1 MTEILISEIKEITT
15 IQTPSTIL
23 TQKMLKFDEI
33 IQRHEEGCLVD
44 FNKKCRNHP
53 LLKRMTHLCE
63 DMKLNL
69 ARLLVIEKNK
79 YKDKLKFHI
88 KAILIELNIGG
99 KWKNFK
105 KKFRKMLIIMWI

>member
-1 MTEILISEIKEITT
+1 MNDHIFGHKQEFKKMTELLISEIKEITT
-15 IQTPSTIL
+15 IQTPGTIL

-33 IQRHEEGCLVD
+33 FQRHEEGCLVD

-53 LLKRMTHLCE
+53 LLKTHLCE

-69 ARLLVIEKNK
+69 ASLLVIEKNK

-88 KAILIELNIGG
+88 NAI
-99 KWKNFK
+99 
-105 KKFRKMLIIMWI
+105 